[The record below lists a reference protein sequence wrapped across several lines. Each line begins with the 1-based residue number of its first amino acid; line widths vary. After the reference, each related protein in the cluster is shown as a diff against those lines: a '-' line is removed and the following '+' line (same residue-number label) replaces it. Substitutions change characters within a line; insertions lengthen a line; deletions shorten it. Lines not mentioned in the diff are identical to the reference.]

1 MPRLRE
7 RKPKI
12 KVEDVDDDLSNDD
25 DEASGDNDDTDY
37 EPVPQK
43 QLKRKRNVED
53 ELVDE
58 EVAATEGDTN
68 SVPLSKSRRAGNK
81 SAPKPRTKKIKSE
94 QLYVNDEQE
103 SSENSNLKAKRTLP
117 QSKKGRKKVK
127 VEKSIEKNEGDCVSS
142 DLQPFVSPNEDVRI
156 SKTEEKEETGAS
168 NPPSTG
174 QSSCDTVLKTCQ
186 QQSFTRGKVGEAWKD
201 EEVVAEA
208 TNVDVWIAKNVITLL
223 DEDCSIPFI
232 VRYRKE
238 MTGGLQAEKLR
249 EIQAS
254 YDEVKIVH
262 KKVENILKSVKD
274 ERLDENLVASF
285 LSAKTLEE
293 VELLYAPFKPG
304 NKKTL
309 AERSKKLGLEPIALQ
324 ILEMK
329 TSLSNAKLS
338 SFVKSQKGKCLI
350 CISCS

>member
-94 QLYVNDEQE
+94 QLYVNDEE